1 MRRFCFIF
9 ILFLN
14 YLCVTRLF
22 AQDMPEEKSVCTDI
36 QESQKL
42 ILQQDS
48 IVRNCLIDSV
58 TVYSD
63 YSIAIL
69 QVHDS
74 TSPKRFTVV
83 AQLTQFGT
91 IDVSKMVGQTHKL
104 FLRKVPPFKKEDNAR
119 VITYVGIATGENGPL
134 YINADE
140 ITSGAIYYLHKF
152 ADISADSSIHPD
164 QIILHSLED
173 MYYAAV
179 DAFLT
184 IGGKHH
190 LIAKDVPIYVSSE
203 HFYTP
208 FRMFIKKRELPE
220 GMEFCDDS
228 DLKKKITRK
237 HPFVYCWYFGTQV
250 NDDTIT
256 IWAWTPYFKKK
267 RSTFARI
274 ILYLLLGCFSISE
287 WWLGSSKCKCKPNIA
302 HYFKS
307 NAAI

>member
-1 MRRFCFIF
+1 MVKNYF
-9 ILFLN
+9 ILSLLLLS
-14 YLCVTRLF
+14 YVTRVFSQEL
-22 AQDMPEEKSVCTDI
+22 SVDSFYSANRQETLKTLLTD
-36 QESQKL
+36 
-42 ILQQDS
+42 DS
-48 IVRNCLIDSV
+48 IVCSCLVDSV
-58 TVYSD
+58 VVYHD

-69 QVHDS
+69 QVQDTAS
-74 TSPKRFTVV
+74 QKRFTVV
-83 AQLTQFGT
+83 AKLAQFGT
-91 IDVSKMVGQTHKL
+91 TNVSKMAGQVYKL
-104 FLRKVPPFKKEDNAR
+104 YFRRVPPFKKEDNAR

-152 ADISADSSIHPD
+152 TDISADSSIHPD

-267 RSTFARI
+267 GAR
-274 ILYLLLGCFSISE
+274 LQGLFCTYYWVVFQYKDNGWVLL
-287 WWLGSSKCKCKPNIA
+287 
-302 HYFKS
+302 
-307 NAAI
+307 NANVSQV

>member
-1 MRRFCFIF
+1 MVKNYF
-9 ILFLN
+9 ILSLLLLS
-14 YLCVTRLF
+14 YVTRVFSQEL
-22 AQDMPEEKSVCTDI
+22 SVDSFYSANRQETLKTLLTD
-36 QESQKL
+36 
-42 ILQQDS
+42 DS
-48 IVRNCLIDSV
+48 IMRNCLIDSV

-74 TSPKRFTVV
+74 ASPKRFTVV
-83 AQLTQFGT
+83 AQLTQFGA

-104 FLRKVPPFKKEDNAR
+104 FLRRVPPFKKEDNAR

-184 IGGKHH
+184 IGKNHH
-190 LIAKDVPIYVSSE
+190 FIAKDVPIYVSSE

-237 HPFVYCWYFGTQV
+237 HPSVYCWYFGTQV

-256 IWAWTPYFKKK
+256 IWAWTPSFRKKGPHL
-267 RSTFARI
+267 RGSFCTYYWIVFQ
-274 ILYLLLGCFSISE
+274 YQDDGWVLL
-287 WWLGSSKCKCKPNIA
+287 
-302 HYFKS
+302 
-307 NAAI
+307 NANVSQV